1 MTHFTH
7 QFVVMIRNQ
16 PRGNPLSFSGIS
28 TTITS
33 TKFHMEPQSGHFGS
47 SMHVSLKFGS
57 PRLWHSQ
64 ESPPLPPAIA
74 ENQPMFDMYLRRGAL
89 RCGDVEIMKKQNQAG
104 NNDQM
109 TRIKIQFNPIWIP
122 SGSNTWQL
130 AKKEK
135 PINDYTRGEVYS

>member
-33 TKFHMEPQSGHFGS
+33 T
-47 SMHVSLKFGS
+47 HVSLKFGS

-109 TRIKIQFNPIWIP
+109 TRIKIQFNPI
-122 SGSNTWQL
+122 
-130 AKKEK
+130 
-135 PINDYTRGEVYS
+135 